1 MFSPLSS
8 HFLLFSFLLSPCY
21 AYFNNWFPIA
31 SISTTDWRHP
41 QQIRILGKDFVLW
54 KKNEQMVLQ
63 DDVCPHRCAPLS
75 EGYIDRKSKNL
86 RCAYH
91 GWEFN
96 EKGTCTVIPQ
106 MDEGRTIKG
115 CRANVKDYVVQ
126 EHGDILWAYFGNNS
140 EHIVSPKEKYNYG
153 DDAVFVRN
161 IPYSMHILLENF
173 FDPAHVSFA
182 HHKLQSHRDNGCPI
196 YIRNATHEQAANQT
210 FSVLFANKDNDARTG
225 KMNFELPCHY
235 CLETIKGPRSILN
248 ALHVFIVPVQEDS
261 TRIFLTYDYNRDH
274 SFYKWL
280 KRMPLWLSHMFT
292 NRFLDSDTYLLYKQE
307 QYLKA
312 RSISYHQN
320 KEYYLPTES
329 DKAVGMYRKWIK
341 RALPTIPFFA
351 KKSFGRE
358 LSRQEVLD
366 RFQQHTA
373 ICSVCKTSYENV
385 MKAQKWVPLL
395 SLFSYCVFKKWPFL
409 VFSATTFAILDT
421 LKKQFL
427 FQDYIHNEID

>member
-1 MFSPLSS
+1 MFP
-8 HFLLFSFLLSPCY
+8 SFLSVSRLFCLFFLFLTPCA
-21 AYFNNWFPIA
+21 AYLNNWFPVA
-31 SISTTDWRHP
+31 SISTTDLRHP

-75 EGYIDRKSKNL
+75 EGYIDRKSQNL

-106 MDEGRTIKG
+106 MDDGRAIKG
-115 CRANVKDYVVQ
+115 CRAHVKDYVVQ
-126 EHGDILWAYFGNNS
+126 EHGDILWAYFGNVS
-140 EHIVSPKEKYNYG
+140 EHIASPKEKYNYG
-153 DDAVFVRN
+153 GDPVFVRN

-173 FDPAHVSFA
+173 FDTAHVSFA

-196 YIRNATHEQAANQT
+196 YIRNSTLHPDQ
-210 FSVLFANKDNDARTG
+210 FSILFANKNKESRVG
-225 KMNFELPCHY
+225 KMNFELPCYYHM
-235 CLETIKGPRSILN
+235 ETISGPHSILN

-261 TRIFLTYDYNRDH
+261 TRIFLTYDYDNKH
-274 SFYKWL
+274 PLYKWL
-280 KRMPLWLSHMFT
+280 KRVPLWLSHMLT
-292 NRFLDSDTYLLYKQE
+292 NRFLDSDTFLLYKQE

-312 RSISYHQN
+312 RSKTYHEN

-329 DKAVGMYRKWIK
+329 DKAVTMYRKWIK
-341 RALPTIPFFA
+341 RALPSVPFFA

-373 ICSVCKTSYENV
+373 ICSVCKSSYENV
-385 MKAQKWVPLL
+385 EKAQKWVPLL
-395 SLFSYCVFKKWPFL
+395 SLFSYCVSKKWHFL
-409 VFSATTFAILDT
+409 VLSATTFAILDT
-421 LKKQFL
+421 IKKQFL
-427 FQDYIHNEID
+427 FQDYIHDKID